1 MLQRIIH
8 LVSELYVRSDK
19 FLKEVTETKINTRNL
34 IVWMNKCKFSSIN
47 IEMTVTCIGVIKTSG
62 DAEIENTKSPLN
74 KLSFDI
80 RRLIKIF
87 EDEDVFY
94 MRHLMTFFNEATT
107 NVFSPTSFDQGL
119 KSIFTEINNL
129 TLQNQKRDGLQD
141 ALEEHCLSSLE
152 KQFADLQN
160 DVLDPS
166 LNILDSRVP
175 KKLDTGLSNVFRR
188 SEEHSF
194 KYLLQNIEDSWKVV
208 MSRPSET
215 LRKTF
220 RLKNIFYLGEFAS
233 IGNNVALSPQVY
245 IVIQEFIY

>member
-1 MLQRIIH
+1 
-8 LVSELYVRSDK
+8 
-19 FLKEVTETKINTRNL
+19 
-34 IVWMNKCKFSSIN
+34 
-47 IEMTVTCIGVIKTSG
+47 
-62 DAEIENTKSPLN
+62 
-74 KLSFDI
+74 
-80 RRLIKIF
+80 
-87 EDEDVFY
+87 
-94 MRHLMTFFNEATT
+94 MTFFNESTS
-107 NVFSPTSFDQGL
+107 NVISPTSFDQSL

-129 TLQNQKRDGLQD
+129 TLQNQKKDGLQD

-160 DVLDPS
+160 DILDNS
-166 LNILDSRVP
+166 LNILDTRIS

-220 RLKNIFYLGEFAS
+220 RLRNILYLGEFIS
-233 IGNNVALSPQVY
+233 IGNNVALSPQVINIDVY
-245 IVIQEFIY
+245 VLITSIGNH